1 MQRLS
6 TAVGG
11 RRRPVGA
18 RGDSFLAQGAE
29 AARID
34 EAAWGLAA
42 RTPELSAATGLWRWQ
57 KAALAGIT
65 AAIGFGAAHAPE
77 TTLAV
82 LLAVMAIPF
91 LFVVALRSAA
101 LWLLFTRADL
111 AAEPAPVRV
120 EMELMPLYTVLVP
133 LYREAGVVPHLL
145 KALAA
150 LDYPAPRLE
159 IIFIVESVDGETQ
172 AALWATPL
180 PPHMRVLVVPD
191 GEPRTKPRAIQ
202 YALQFACGDYVVV
215 YDAED
220 LPEPDQLRRALA
232 GLIGSPRRLGCL
244 QARLNIYNSHA
255 SWLTRQ
261 FTIEYTALFDCLLP
275 TLERFDLPSLWA
287 GPPTIFRAPCS
298 TRSAAGT
305 PHNVTEDAD
314 LGIRLARAGW
324 HVGMLSSTTWEEA
337 PPTLRIWLGQC
348 MRWLKGWMQT
358 FRLTK
363 LSKLLNDIK

>member
-18 RGDSFLAQGAE
+18 RGDSFLAPGAE

-120 EMELMPLYTVLVP
+120 ETELMPLYTVLVP

-191 GEPRTKPRAIQ
+191 GEPRAIQ
-202 YALQFACGDYVVV
+202 YALQFAYGDYVVV

-244 QARLNIYNSHA
+244 QARLNIYHSRA
-255 SWLTRQ
+255 SWLTRYYGANATRNESPLPLAVGDEREGQ
-261 FTIEYTALFDCLLP
+261 LLRAGGF
-275 TLERFDLPSLWA
+275 EEQARHAGGGDHLP
-287 GPPTIFRAPCS
+287 RAP
-298 TRSAAGT
+298 G
-305 PHNVTEDAD
+305 PK
-314 LGIRLARAGW
+314 
-324 HVGMLSSTTWEEA
+324 
-337 PPTLRIWLGQC
+337 P
-348 MRWLKGWMQT
+348 
-358 FRLTK
+358 
-363 LSKLLNDIK
+363 

>member
-18 RGDSFLAQGAE
+18 RRDSFLAPGAE
-29 AARID
+29 TARID

-120 EMELMPLYTVLVP
+120 ETELMPLYTVLVP
-133 LYREAGVVPHLL
+133 L
-145 KALAA
+145 
-150 LDYPAPRLE
+150 
-159 IIFIVESVDGETQ
+159 
-172 AALWATPL
+172 
-180 PPHMRVLVVPD
+180 
-191 GEPRTKPRAIQ
+191 
-202 YALQFACGDYVVV
+202 
-215 YDAED
+215 
-220 LPEPDQLRRALA
+220 
-232 GLIGSPRRLGCL
+232 
-244 QARLNIYNSHA
+244 
-255 SWLTRQ
+255 
-261 FTIEYTALFDCLLP
+261 
-275 TLERFDLPSLWA
+275 
-287 GPPTIFRAPCS
+287 
-298 TRSAAGT
+298 
-305 PHNVTEDAD
+305 
-314 LGIRLARAGW
+314 
-324 HVGMLSSTTWEEA
+324 
-337 PPTLRIWLGQC
+337 
-348 MRWLKGWMQT
+348 
-358 FRLTK
+358 
-363 LSKLLNDIK
+363 